1 MREIEVP
8 IVSVYCCVLEVLM
21 NGSFKPDTRQDTRT
35 ETESERESGIIKPH
49 PLISCLRRTALLYEK
64 T

>member
-21 NGSFKPDTRQDTRT
+21 NGSFKPDTRT

-49 PLISCLRRTALLYEK
+49 PLISCLRRTALLCEK